1 MDLTLIF
8 PLLLLVLFVPL
19 FLQARKQRKQ
29 MNEQQTL
36 QSSLTEGDVVIT
48 IAGIRGTV
56 VDASYEETI
65 DLEIAE
71 GVVTTWV
78 RGAVRQKVTD
88 TETDAAEASTDDD
101 ETPAVEA
108 EPAPPAENTA
118 PSLEKN
124 GDTANG
130 AARS

>member
-29 MNEQQTL
+29 MNEQQSL

-108 EPAPPAENTA
+108 EPAPAAESSA

>member
-29 MNEQQTL
+29 MNEQQSL

-78 RGAVRQKVTD
+78 RGAIRQKVTD
-88 TETDAAEASTDDD
+88 TEANAVEAGTDD

-108 EPAPPAENTA
+108 EPAPPADTTA

>member
-29 MNEQQTL
+29 MNEQQSL

-88 TETDAAEASTDDD
+88 TEVPETGADAEA

-108 EPAPPAENTA
+108 EPAPPAESTA

>member
-29 MNEQQTL
+29 MNQQQSL

-108 EPAPPAENTA
+108 EPAPAAESSA

>member
-29 MNEQQTL
+29 MNEQQSL

-88 TETDAAEASTDDD
+88 TETPEADAVEAAD

-108 EPAPPAENTA
+108 EPAPPAETPA

>member
-78 RGAVRQKVTD
+78 RGAVRQKVAD
-88 TETDAAEASTDDD
+88 TEADAVAVSTDD

-108 EPAPPAENTA
+108 EPAPPVESSA

-130 AARS
+130 AARN